1 MNFTNILLVIG
12 LILSGLTVIVNVLDI
27 DIVDEDIAKIISI
40 AEKLGITLLVIGG
53 IGSVVMGQ
61 IELRNL

>member
-1 MNFTNILLVIG
+1 MNFINILWIIG

-40 AEKLGITLLVIGG
+40 AEKLGITLLIIGG
-53 IGSVVMGQ
+53 IVSVIMSQ
-61 IELRNL
+61 IELSNL

>member
-12 LILSGLTVIVNVLDI
+12 LILSGLTMIVNVLDI